1 MSAHTSG
8 DNDALRRL
16 MRRVWRDDVAPL
28 LRDKRAAQRRKTAR
42 VAGKLAAATG
52 LLVDGALRLK
62 GKPFTRFMTVVGTSF
77 GAMLPDVWDWK
88 WLSAAADDDERKL
101 VAEQVRKRAAQ
112 LPEADALELFGL
124 DAGVS
129 RDVLKKRWRRV
140 LKRWHP
146 DKAES
151 DRQRAEYHIRFLA
164 YNAAYDRLCR
174 AYDERRLPVRSQESD

>member
-1 MSAHTSG
+1 MPTHGSV
-8 DNDALRRL
+8 DNEALRRL

-42 VAGKLAAATG
+42 FGGKLAVATG

-88 WLSAAADDDERKL
+88 WLSAAADDEEREL
-101 VAEQVRKRAAQ
+101 VAKQVRKRAAQ
-112 LPEADALELFGL
+112 LPEAGALELFGL
-124 DAGVS
+124 DAGAS
-129 RDVLKKRWRRV
+129 RDDLKNRWRRV

-146 DKAES
+146 DKAEN
-151 DRQRAEYHIRFLA
+151 DRQRAEFHIRFLA
-164 YNAAYDRLCR
+164 YQAAYDRLCR
-174 AYDERRLPVRSQESD
+174 AYEEKRLPVRSQKPD